1 MTAEPG
7 PIVLVIEDEVPIRRF
22 LKFTLVD
29 HGYSFREAQTAKDG
43 MTKVASER
51 PDIIILDLGLPDMDG
66 LEVTRQLREWSK
78 VPIIILS
85 ARGQEKDKVEAL
97 DAGADDYLTKPF
109 GVSELLARV
118 RVALRHASRLASGQ
132 EESTFSFGDVTVD
145 FAKRNVLMGGV
156 EVHLTRIEYKLLNT
170 LIKHAGKVVT
180 HNQLLREIWGME
192 YSEESN
198 YLRVYM
204 AHLRRKLERDPA
216 RPQFFIT
223 EAGVGYRLRLD
234 AAG

>member
-1 MTAEPG
+1 
-7 PIVLVIEDEVPIRRF
+7 
-22 LKFTLVD
+22 
-29 HGYSFREAQTAKDG
+29 
-43 MTKVASER
+43 
-51 PDIIILDLGLPDMDG
+51 
-66 LEVTRQLREWSK
+66 
-78 VPIIILS
+78 
-85 ARGQEKDKVEAL
+85 
-97 DAGADDYLTKPF
+97 
-109 GVSELLARV
+109 SELLARV

-198 YLRVYM
+198 
-204 AHLRRKLERDPA
+204 
-216 RPQFFIT
+216 
-223 EAGVGYRLRLD
+223 
-234 AAG
+234 